1 MSRPVIARA
10 ASSMQCATLRFL
22 HLRFPGLFKAAKT
35 YMAANATTATTRPV
49 LWNPA
54 EKLGISYGRSSKDGT
69 TIIACYRRFCG
80 PSRSAFSSPWR
91 GLLSR
96 TGDQFGRRTGP
107 RRCPSLAVSVP
118 SRKSAA
124 PVARNRCSVRLTV
137 TIEIPSPSPI
147 WTGLTGNAGWLCL
160 IRPEA
165 RVR

>member
-1 MSRPVIARA
+1 MIARA

-54 EKLGISYGRSSKDGT
+54 EKLGISHGRSSKDGT

-96 TGDQFGRRTGP
+96 TVR
-107 RRCPSLAVSVP
+107 
-118 SRKSAA
+118 
-124 PVARNRCSVRLTV
+124 PV
-137 TIEIPSPSPI
+137 
-147 WTGLTGNAGWLCL
+147 
-160 IRPEA
+160 RPEDRA
-165 RVR
+165 EALPVLGGKRAVAEVGSTGGT